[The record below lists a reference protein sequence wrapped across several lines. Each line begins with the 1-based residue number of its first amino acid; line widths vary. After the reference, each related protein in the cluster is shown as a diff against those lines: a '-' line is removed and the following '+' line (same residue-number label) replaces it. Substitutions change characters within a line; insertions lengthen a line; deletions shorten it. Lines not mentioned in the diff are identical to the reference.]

1 MLKQFNNNNNSNNNN
16 SNNNNDND
24 DNDDAPF
31 ATPPQLPSPPFPL
44 LAYPSSIDS
53 NESDIEG
60 GSPVQNFLLGRP
72 RRDRLQHK
80 RIAVAVGEK
89 TAAAAPKKFNFLKS

>member
-60 GSPVQNFLLGRP
+60 GNPVQNFLLGRP
-72 RRDRLQHK
+72 
-80 RIAVAVGEK
+80 
-89 TAAAAPKKFNFLKS
+89 AAAAPKKFNFLKS